1 MQINYKNSRGSWA
14 SSWGRPILLCTK
26 EERTD
31 TGGRG
36 DSVVNLHTAIYQMT
50 WKMIQTQSETEEIF
64 RELCMCNGLS
74 HEKIADE
81 GPSVTELE
89 MFFSGFPR
97 MVGLLYFP
105 NLVVL
110 TLVKQDIRRIEGLE
124 ACPLLTQLWIVE
136 SHLVDIEG
144 LDYCTNLQRLY
155 LYYNRITKIKNLENL
170 KKLEILWLN
179 NNKIKVIEGLNTL
192 MHLKELNLAGN
203 LIDVITDSL
212 DSNVQLEWLNLSGNR
227 ICSFKELSYLARLP
241 ELQILSLKDP
251 QYTPN
256 PVSLLCNYMTHVVY
270 HIPKLLRLDTYDVSS
285 KLAKDFAESTVMKKI
300 MYYSMRVKNTHR
312 QLAEIQGKLQKQL
325 SSLQEVPKERIKAIS
340 FCIKTLESELTIL
353 HLSKRQNPLLTVLNG
368 LKNKDGI
375 EGMHSSS
382 SSVKNSTEYLN
393 AEQKMCQKLD
403 ALKERLIFWN
413 NRLDETEA
421 RYQTEVT
428 PITEFF
434 NLSVLFLLIELETV
448 GNIRFEEGTSSDV
461 WFTSCHDVIL
471 SRFCAWDFKK
481 LGVTGLKINRIVRVH
496 NRMLRLKYEDKIQS
510 VLSKEGSTY
519 KSENYSKMLEY
530 LFYVYDPELSTEQN
544 EIQQILEDG
553 FKKAEVYRALGRDEA
568 VPLCNSMSLCEQ
580 PRIEYLLGQAKA
592 QNGNFIDPVPFR
604 YGQLIIAKV
613 FLGHS
618 VQAIDSESVEQTKYP
633 NADSVYRPRKV
644 DTRCAN
650 DTGFSSSIKLHGSC
664 DCSLRQYEWFVFDHD
679 LVVPEYFI
687 DFEYITQN
695 DLQLFSAFSENKTSQ
710 RKQSKAEIMITQQ
723 AKVLDE
729 EVLKMDPVVKQ
740 MPKIL
745 NLDEMTLLSI
755 SGASILSQIT
765 ILNLHGNSLSKLK
778 GISKLTNLQKFT
790 VSFNELVQ
798 LDDLSNLPYLE
809 FLDAS
814 HNQLITLD
822 GFNGVENLKYLDLSW
837 NQLIY
842 MKEEI
847 GVLCKHTLDLL
858 TLDLRHNPWKKPVL
872 LRSIVIGQLNT
883 LTFLNGC
890 IVTREEAATAPQFT
904 AESRLTQA
912 SLLAHSRTDEE
923 RPRCL
928 SLLNCAQNL
937 TQLSK
942 MKPDPSVDQATSWL
956 TKITTLNLD
965 GQNLSQLTN
974 LERLQN
980 LRWASFNNNS
990 IRRFEGLDHCLQLE
1004 ELSLEDNFI
1013 SELEGI
1019 SKLTKLTRLNLG
1031 NNQLKNMEGSG
1042 LDKLTHLHYLSL
1054 ESNKIRSLRSL
1065 QKIYTLIELYLG
1077 NNLIHNN
1084 CEIYHL
1090 KGMEN
1095 LVILDLY
1102 GNPLVYK
1109 QEHYRFFVIYHLP
1122 SLRAFDGN
1130 VVEPAQSENAKDV
1143 FGGRLTSDMVTERLG
1158 HSNFSEILKL
1168 EMPESAIRSVDLG
1181 PSEKFGRLQRINLE
1195 HNNLTSFSGL
1205 VCLPR
1210 VKVLY
1215 LNHNHIETIL
1225 PRQKPQLHL
1234 TNRQILQQKVSSSG
1248 YGQPGLS
1255 RSNRDTSYESLP
1267 PVMESLEV
1275 LHLGYNGIS
1284 SLAQLQLNRLI
1295 NLRVLYLEGNFISQ
1309 IEGLDRL
1316 QYLVELSLERN
1327 RVRMIH
1333 ENSFLGQNA
1342 LLELHLE
1349 ENRMRDLNNLYPLA
1363 KLQRLFLGANKIQD
1377 IGELEKLDSLPNLTE
1392 LSVVGNP
1399 VSRKMLY
1406 RPFLVFRLTRLQ
1418 ILDGVPVTMDEKE
1431 RAEFL
1436 LCEHSAM
1443 SSNPPLE
1450 TGLCAIMPL
1459 LTRPNTLRATNSLH
1473 KGLQAFS
1480 PPDFNLP
1487 HGFGDSMPQE
1497 TARNKKHKHL
1507 GGNLPNTRSFQP
1519 DIICRQMR
1527 SGGTYQPSF
1536 MQQQR
1541 DSSRN
1546 MRTLMQI
1553 QDQDSSIHNSSAS
1566 KPSQM

>member
-1 MQINYKNSRGSWA
+1 MMQ
-14 SSWGRPILLCTK
+14 
-26 EERTD
+26 
-31 TGGRG
+31 
-36 DSVVNLHTAIYQMT
+36 
-50 WKMIQTQSETEEIF
+50 QSETEDIF

-74 HEKIADE
+74 PEKIAE
-81 GPSVTELE
+81 QGPSVTELE
-89 MFFSGFPR
+89 MFFSGYPR

-110 TLVKQDIRRIEGLE
+110 TLVKQDIGRIEGLE
-124 ACPLLTQLWIVE
+124 ACPLLTQLWIAE

-155 LYYNRITKIKNLENL
+155 LYYNQITQIKNLENL
-170 KKLEILWLN
+170 TKLEILWLN
-179 NNKIKVIEGLNTL
+179 SNNIKVIEGLNTL
-192 MHLKELNLAGN
+192 THLKELNLAGN

-227 ICSFKELSYLARLP
+227 ICSFKELTNLTRLP

-251 QYTPN
+251 QYAPN
-256 PVSLLCNYMTHVVY
+256 PVTLLCNYMTHVVY

-285 KLAKDFAESTVMKKI
+285 KLAKDFAESTVMKKK
-300 MYYSMRVKNTHR
+300 MYYSMRVKNALR
-312 QLAEIQGKLQKQL
+312 QLVEIVERLKKQL
-325 SSLQEVPKERIKAIS
+325 SSMQEVPKERIKTVN
-340 FCIKTLESELTIL
+340 FCIKALESELAL
-353 HLSKRQNPLLTVLNG
+353 QHLSKKQNYALTVLNG
-368 LKNKDGI
+368 LKTKDGI
-375 EGMHSSS
+375 EGMHSTSN
-382 SSVKNSTEYLN
+382 SVKNSTDDSN
-393 AEQKMCQKLD
+393 AEQKICKKLD
-403 ALKERLIFWN
+403 ALKERLMFWN
-413 NRLDETEA
+413 SRLDETEA

-428 PITEFF
+428 PITEFL

-448 GNIRFEEGTSSDV
+448 GNIRFEEGTPSDV
-461 WFTSCHDVIL
+461 WFTSCYDVIL

-481 LGVTGLKINRIVRVH
+481 LGVTGLKINRIIRVH

-510 VLSKEGSTY
+510 ILSKEGSTY
-519 KSENYSKMLEY
+519 KSENYSKHLEY
-530 LFYVYDPELSTEQN
+530 LFYVCDPELSTEQN
-544 EIQQILEDG
+544 EVLQILEGG
-553 FKKAEVYRALGRDEA
+553 FKKAEVYRLLGRDEA

-580 PRIEYLLGQAKA
+580 PRIGYLQRQAKA
-592 QNGNFIDPVPFR
+592 QNGNYVDPVPFR

-618 VQAIDSESVEQTKYP
+618 IQAIDTEPVKQLRYP
-633 NADSVYRPRKV
+633 NANSVYRPRKV

-650 DTGFSSSIKLHGSC
+650 DTGFSSSFKLHGSC

-695 DLQLFSAFSENKTSQ
+695 DLQSFYSAFSENKTSQ
-710 RKQSKAEIMITQQ
+710 RKQSKAEIIITQR
-723 AKVLDE
+723 AKALDE
-729 EVLKMDPVVKQ
+729 EVMKMDPVVKQ
-740 MPKIL
+740 RPKIL
-745 NLDEMTLLSI
+745 NLDEMTLLSL
-755 SGASILSQIT
+755 SGALTLSQIT
-765 ILNLHGNSLSKLK
+765 ILNLQGNNLSKLK
-778 GISKLTNLQKFT
+778 GISKLTGLQKLT
-790 VSFNELVQ
+790 VSFNELAQ
-798 LDDLSNLPYLE
+798 LDDFSNLPHLT

-814 HNQLITLD
+814 HNRLTTLD
-822 GFNGVENLKYLDLSW
+822 GFNVAESLKYLDLSW
-837 NQLIY
+837 NQLTYI
-842 MKEEI
+842 KEEI
-847 GVLCKHTLDLL
+847 GVLRKHAFDLL
-858 TLDLRHNPWKKPVL
+858 TLDLRHNPWKKPAL
-872 LRSIVIGQLNT
+872 LRPIAIGQLKA
-883 LTFLNGC
+883 LTYLNG
-890 IVTREEAATAPQFT
+890 IMVTEEEALAALHIN
-904 AESRLTQA
+904 AESRLTQV
-912 SLLAHSRTDEE
+912 SLLTHSRTDEE
-923 RPRCL
+923 CPRCL
-928 SLLNCAQNL
+928 SLLNSAQNL
-937 TQLSK
+937 TLLSK
-942 MKPDPSVDQATSWL
+942 MKPNLSIDQTTFWYP
-956 TKITTLNLD
+956 KITTLNLD

-974 LERLQN
+974 LDKLQN

-1031 NNQLKNMEGSG
+1031 NNQLKNLEGSG
-1042 LDKLTHLHYLSL
+1042 LDKLTHLHHLSL
-1054 ESNKIRSLRSL
+1054 EGNKICSLRSL
-1065 QKIYTLIELYLG
+1065 QKIYTLIELYMG

-1102 GNPLVYK
+1102 GNPVVYK
-1109 QEHYRFFVIYHLP
+1109 QEHYRLFVIYHLP
-1122 SLRAFDGN
+1122 SLRAFDGTI
-1130 VVEPAQSENAKDV
+1130 VEPGESENAKDV
-1143 FGGRLTSDMVTERLG
+1143 FGGRLTADMVTEKLG

-1168 EMPESAIRSVDLG
+1168 EMSESAIRSVDLG

-1205 VCLPR
+1205 VYLPR

-1248 YGQPGLS
+1248 YGQPGFP
-1255 RSNRDTSYESLP
+1255 RSNRDTSFESLP

-1284 SLAQLQLNRLI
+1284 SLVQLQLNRLI

-1316 QYLVELSLERN
+1316 QYLAELSLERN

-1333 ENSFLGQNA
+1333 ETSFLGQSA

-1349 ENRMRDLNNLYPLA
+1349 ENRMRDLNNLYPLV

-1377 IGELEKLDSLPNLTE
+1377 IGELEKLDSLPNMTE

-1443 SSNPPLE
+1443 PSNLTVE
-1450 TGLCAIMPL
+1450 TGLSAIMPL
-1459 LTRPNTLRATNSLH
+1459 LTRPNTLRATNCLP
-1473 KGLQAFS
+1473 KGLQPFS
-1480 PPDFNLP
+1480 APEFNLP
-1487 HGFGDSMPQE
+1487 HGFGDSIPQE
-1497 TARNKKHKHL
+1497 TARNKKYKHL
-1507 GGNLPNTRSFQP
+1507 GGNLSNPRSFQP

-1553 QDQDSSIHNSSAS
+1553 HDQDSSHFDFSKSILKGRSHLVLIKMCSKTHNPPNLNHRQKEVTHYKTEILFIRLMLRSFH
-1566 KPSQM
+1566 

>member
-1 MQINYKNSRGSWA
+1 MNS
-14 SSWGRPILLCTK
+14 
-26 EERTD
+26 E
-31 TGGRG
+31 
-36 DSVVNLHTAIYQMT
+36 
-50 WKMIQTQSETEEIF
+50 MIQIQDETEEIF
-64 RELCMCNGLS
+64 KELCMCNGLS
-74 HEKIADE
+74 YEKIAQE

-89 MFFSGFPR
+89 MFFSGYPQ

-110 TLVKQDIRRIEGLE
+110 TLVKQNITKIEGLE

-136 SHLVDIEG
+136 CHITDING
-144 LDYCTNLQRLY
+144 LNYCTNLRRLY

-192 MHLKELNLAGN
+192 THLKELNLAGN
-203 LIDVITDSL
+203 LIDVISNSL
-212 DSNVQLEWLNLSGNR
+212 DFNVQLEWLNLSGNK
-227 ICSFKELSYLARLP
+227 ICSFKELTNLVRLP

-251 QYTPN
+251 QYAPN
-256 PVSLLCNYMTHVVY
+256 PVTLLSNYMTHVVY
-270 HIPKLLRLDTYDVSS
+270 HMPKLLRLDTYDVSN
-285 KLAKDFAESTVMKKI
+285 KQAKDFAESTVMKKT
-300 MYYSMRVKNTHR
+300 MYYRMRIKDIRR
-312 QLAEIQGKLQKQL
+312 QQAEIVAKLQKQI
-325 SSLQEVPKERIKAIS
+325 SSLQDVPKERINTIG
-340 FCIKTLESELTIL
+340 FCIKTLESELTKL
-353 HLSKRQNPLLTVLNG
+353 YLSKRPNSVKTFLNG
-368 LKNKDGI
+368 LRNKDRNEEMYSNSNSLKDNT
-375 EGMHSSS
+375 EGS
-382 SSVKNSTEYLN
+382 NE
-393 AEQKMCQKLD
+393 EQKMCQKLD
-403 ALKERLIFWN
+403 ALKERLTFWN
-413 NRLDETEA
+413 NRLDETEVK
-421 RYQTEVT
+421 YQTELK
-428 PITEFF
+428 PIVDFF
-434 NLSVLFLLIELETV
+434 NLSILFLLIELETV
-448 GNIRFEEGTSSDV
+448 GNIRFEEGTPSDV
-461 WFTSCHDVIL
+461 WFTSCYDVIL

-496 NRMLRLKYEDKIQS
+496 NRVLRLKYEDKIQS
-510 VLSKEGSTY
+510 ILNKEGSPF

-530 LFYVYDPELSTEQN
+530 LFYIYDPKLSTEKN
-544 EIQQILEDG
+544 EILQILEGG
-553 FKKAEVYRALGRDEA
+553 FKKADVYRLQGRDEA

-580 PRIEYLLGQAKA
+580 PRIDYLQQQAKV
-592 QNGNFIDPVPFR
+592 QNTNVFDAIPFR

-618 VQAIDSESVEQTKYP
+618 VQAIDSEPVEQLKYP
-633 NADSVYRPRKV
+633 NANSVYRPRKV
-644 DTRCAN
+644 NTRCAN
-650 DTGFSSSIKLHGSC
+650 DTGFSSSLKFHGSC
-664 DCSLRQYEWFVFDHD
+664 DCSLRQYEWFVFDHE

-695 DLQLFSAFSENKTSQ
+695 DGQTFYSAFSENKIHP
-710 RKQSKAEIMITQQ
+710 RKQSKAEILIIQRAM
-723 AKVLDE
+723 AFDE
-729 EVLKMDPVVKQ
+729 EVLKMDPIVTQ
-740 MPKIL
+740 SHKIP
-745 NLDEMTLLSI
+745 NLEEITLLSA

-765 ILNLHGNSLSKLK
+765 ILNLHGNGLRKLK
-778 GISKLTNLQKFT
+778 GISRLSNLQKL
-790 VSFNELVQ
+790 VISFNELTQ
-798 LDDLSNLPYLE
+798 LNDLSNLSHLR

-822 GFNGVENLKYLDLSW
+822 GFTGMENLNYLDLSW
-837 NQLIY
+837 NQLTYI
-842 MKEEI
+842 KKEI
-847 GVLCKHTLDLL
+847 GVLHKHAFELL
-858 TLDLRHNPWKKPVL
+858 TLDLSHNPWKKPDL
-872 LRSIVIGQLNT
+872 LRPLVIGQLKT
-883 LTFLNGC
+883 LTYLNGS
-890 IVTREEAATAPQFT
+890 IVMEEETLAALQMI
-904 AESRLTQA
+904 AESKITQV

-942 MKPDPSVDQATSWL
+942 KKPNPSVDQSTNWFS
-956 TKITTLNLD
+956 TITTLNLD
-965 GQNLSQLTN
+965 GQNLSRLTN
-974 LERLQN
+974 LDRLEN
-980 LRWASFNNNS
+980 LRWASFNNN
-990 IRRFEGLDHCLQLE
+990 IIHRFEGLDHCLQLE

-1019 SKLTKLTRLNLG
+1019 SKLMKLTRLNLG
-1031 NNQLKNMEGSG
+1031 NNQLKSLEGCG

-1054 ESNKIRSLRSL
+1054 ENNNICSLRCL

-1077 NNLIHNN
+1077 NNLIVNN

-1102 GNPLVYK
+1102 GNPLVCK
-1109 QEHYRFFVIYHLP
+1109 QEHYRLFVIYHLP

-1130 VVEPAQSENAKDV
+1130 VVEPAESENAKDV
-1143 FGGRLTSDMVTERLG
+1143 FGGRLTADMVTERLG

-1195 HNNLTSFSGL
+1195 RNNLTSFSGL
-1205 VCLPR
+1205 VYLPR

-1248 YGQPGLS
+1248 YGQSGLS
-1255 RSNRDTSYESLP
+1255 RSNSRDVNYENLP

-1284 SLAQLQLNRLI
+1284 SLIQLQLNRLV
-1295 NLRVLYLEGNFISQ
+1295 NLRVLCLEGNFISQ
-1309 IEGLDRL
+1309 VEGLDCL
-1316 QYLVELSLERN
+1316 QNLVELSLERN

-1333 ENSFLGQNA
+1333 ENSFLGQTS
-1342 LLELHLE
+1342 LIELHLE
-1349 ENRMRDLNNLYPLA
+1349 ENRMRDLNNLYPLV
-1363 KLQRLFLGANKIQD
+1363 KLQRLFLGVNKIQD

-1406 RPFLVFRLTRLQ
+1406 RPFLVFRLTKLQ

-1431 RAEFL
+1431 KAEFL
-1436 LCEHSAM
+1436 LCEHNTM
-1443 SSNPPLE
+1443 PSSSME
-1450 TGLCAIMPL
+1450 TGLAAIMPL
-1459 LTRPNTLRATNSLH
+1459 LTRPNTLRTTNSLP
-1473 KGLQAFS
+1473 KGLQPFS
-1480 PPDFNLP
+1480 GPDFNLP
-1487 HGFGDSMPQE
+1487 HGFGDSVPQE
-1497 TARNKKHKHL
+1497 PVRNKRPKHL
-1507 GGNLPNTRSFQP
+1507 GANLPNTRTFQS
-1519 DIICRQMR
+1519 DIICRQIR
-1527 SGGTYQPSF
+1527 SGATYQPAY

-1553 QDQDSSIHNSSAS
+1553 QDQDGRVHNSSAS

>member
-1 MQINYKNSRGSWA
+1 
-14 SSWGRPILLCTK
+14 
-26 EERTD
+26 
-31 TGGRG
+31 
-36 DSVVNLHTAIYQMT
+36 
-50 WKMIQTQSETEEIF
+50 
-64 RELCMCNGLS
+64 
-74 HEKIADE
+74 
-81 GPSVTELE
+81 
-89 MFFSGFPR
+89 MFFSGYPR

-110 TLVKQDIRRIEGLE
+110 TLVKQDIKRIEGLE
-124 ACPLLTQLWIVE
+124 ACPLLTQLWIAE
-136 SHLVDIEG
+136 SQIVDIEG
-144 LDYCTNLQRLY
+144 LDYCRNLQRLY

-170 KKLEILWLN
+170 TKLEILWLN
-179 NNKIKVIEGLNTL
+179 HNKIKVIEGLNTL
-192 MHLKELNLAGN
+192 THLKELNLAGN

-227 ICSFKELSYLARLP
+227 ICSFKELTNLARLP

-270 HIPKLLRLDTYDVSS
+270 HIPRLLRLDTYDVSS
-285 KLAKDFAESTVMKKI
+285 KLAKDFAESTVMKKK
-300 MYYSMRVKNTHR
+300 MYYSMRAKNAHR
-312 QLAEIQGKLQKQL
+312 QLAEVVERLQKQL
-325 SSLQEVPKERIKAIS
+325 SSMQEVPKERIKAIS
-340 FCIKTLESELTIL
+340 FCIKALESELTTL
-353 HLSKRQNPLLTVLNG
+353 HLSKRQNSVLTVLNG
-368 LKNKDGI
+368 LKNKDGV
-375 EGMHSSS
+375 EEMHSSS
-382 SSVKNSTEYLN
+382 SSVNNSTEDSSV
-393 AEQKMCQKLD
+393 EQKMRKKLD

-434 NLSVLFLLIELETV
+434 NLSVLLLLIELETV
-448 GNIRFEEGTSSDV
+448 GNIRFEEGTPSDV
-461 WFTSCHDVIL
+461 WFTSCYDVIL

-510 VLSKEGSTY
+510 ILSKEGSTY
-519 KSENYSKMLEY
+519 KPENYSKHLEY

-544 EIQQILEDG
+544 EILQILEDG
-553 FKKAEVYRALGRDEA
+553 FKKAEVYRYLGRDEA

-580 PRIEYLLGQAKA
+580 PRIGYLQRQAKA
-592 QNGNFIDPVPFR
+592 QNGNYVDPVPFR

-613 FLGHS
+613 FLGRS
-618 VQAIDSESVEQTKYP
+618 VQVIDSETVEQLKYP
-633 NADSVYRPRKV
+633 NANSVYRPRKV

-650 DTGFSSSIKLHGSC
+650 DTGFSSTLKLHGSC

-695 DLQLFSAFSENKTSQ
+695 DLQSFYSAFSENKTSQ
-710 RKQSKAEIMITQQ
+710 RKQSKAEIIITQR
-723 AKVLDE
+723 AKALDE
-729 EVLKMDPVVKQ
+729 EVLKMDPVMMQ
-740 MPKIL
+740 RPKIL
-745 NLDEMTLLSI
+745 NLDERTILSV

-778 GISKLTNLQKFT
+778 GISKLINLQQLT

-798 LDDLSNLPYLE
+798 LDDISNLPHLT

-814 HNQLITLD
+814 HNRLITLD
-822 GFNGVENLKYLDLSW
+822 GFNGAENLKYLDLSW
-837 NQLIY
+837 NQLTYI
-842 MKEEI
+842 KEEI
-847 GVLCKHTLDLL
+847 GVLRKHTLELL
-858 TLDLRHNPWKKPVL
+858 TLDVRHNRWKKPAL
-872 LRSIVIGQLNT
+872 LRPIIIGQLKA
-883 LTFLNGC
+883 LTYLDGC
-890 IVTREEAATAPQFT
+890 IVTEEEVLAALRIT
-904 AESRLTQA
+904 AESRLTQL
-912 SLLAHSRTDEE
+912 SLLTHSRTDEE

-928 SLLNCAQNL
+928 SLMNSAQNL

-942 MKPDPSVDQATSWL
+942 MKPNSSVDQTTFWFP
-956 TKITTLNLD
+956 KITTLNLD

-974 LERLQN
+974 LDRLQN

-1031 NNQLKNMEGSG
+1031 NNQLKNLEGSG

-1054 ESNKIRSLRSL
+1054 ESNKICSLRSL

-1102 GNPLVYK
+1102 GNPVVYK
-1109 QEHYRFFVIYHLP
+1109 QEHYRLFVIYHLP

-1130 VVEPAQSENAKDV
+1130 IVEPAESENAKDV
-1143 FGGRLTSDMVTERLG
+1143 FGGRLTADMVTERLG

-1168 EMPESAIRSVDLG
+1168 EMPESAVRSVDLG
-1181 PSEKFGRLQRINLE
+1181 PAEKFGRLQRINLE

-1205 VCLPR
+1205 VYLPR

-1255 RSNRDTSYESLP
+1255 RSNRDPSYESLP

-1295 NLRVLYLEGNFISQ
+1295 NLRVLHLEGNFISQ

-1316 QYLVELSLERN
+1316 QYLAELSLERN

-1333 ENSFLGQNA
+1333 ENSFLGQSA

-1349 ENRMRDLNNLYPLA
+1349 ENRMRDLNNLFPLV

-1377 IGELEKLDSLPNLTE
+1377 IGELEKLDSLPNMTE
-1392 LSVVGNP
+1392 LSVAGNP

-1436 LCEHSAM
+1436 LCEHSATP
-1443 SSNPPLE
+1443 SNPSVE
-1450 TGLCAIMPL
+1450 SGLSAIMPL
-1459 LTRPNTLRATNSLH
+1459 LTRPNTLRVTNCLP
-1473 KGLQAFS
+1473 KGLQPFTAAEY
-1480 PPDFNLP
+1480 NLP
-1487 HGFGDSMPQE
+1487 HGFGDSIPQE
-1497 TARNKKHKHL
+1497 TARNKKHKSL
-1507 GGNLPNTRSFQP
+1507 GGNLSNIRSFQP

-1553 QDQDSSIHNSSAS
+1553 QDQDSRVHNSSAS